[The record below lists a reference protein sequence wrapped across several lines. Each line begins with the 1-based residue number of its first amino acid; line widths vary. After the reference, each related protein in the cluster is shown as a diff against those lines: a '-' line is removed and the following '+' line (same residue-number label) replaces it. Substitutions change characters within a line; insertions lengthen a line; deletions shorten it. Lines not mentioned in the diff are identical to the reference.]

1 MEGGW
6 GGVSAPQHVMCHPHD
21 PREKVGMWEEMPI
34 FGMKDDDG
42 FYYSVCPSPVSQC
55 VDSITVIK

>member
-6 GGVSAPQHVMCHPHD
+6 GGVGAPQHVMCHPHD
-21 PREKVGMWEEMPI
+21 PREKVGTWEEMPI

-42 FYYSVCPSPVSQC
+42 FYYSVCPSPVSQSVC
-55 VDSITVIK
+55 